1 MEEKGVKFMTSLS
14 EEITSGLT
22 EPLTSEGYTSVLTSE
37 DMKKIQREIND
48 VGFEKC
54 SLDC

>member
-1 MEEKGVKFMTSLS
+1 MTSLS

-37 DMKKIQREIND
+37 DTREDMKKIQREIND